1 MRYSEHMKYSVI
13 IPAFN
18 AEKTLRRCLD
28 SLLRQDYQDVELLL
42 INDGSTDGSESILRE
57 YSHRDPRIRAF
68 SQENRGV
75 SSARNLGLQKATGE
89 YILFVD
95 SDDYAEPGY
104 FEKLDHVLANGDPEL
119 VFLSYRLVGEK
130 AYTIS
135 MQEKDMVPAAEIAEL
150 VAELLRKQKLNAL
163 WSKVF
168 LRRVIE
174 DRHLRFDETLDIDED
189 LNFIFAYILGIERL
203 RFSSEILYN
212 TTLENP
218 DSLTRRKRD
227 YLCEQLHR
235 AGLRRKDILKASS
248 LKPESKIIVENALD
262 WLYYRGVYSSAA
274 ELLKY
279 PLRWRERRVKIR
291 EICCVFSEPKQYP
304 DCSRRPM
311 ISVPVRFRMTG
322 LIYLAAKAAVRKRKL

>member
-1 MRYSEHMKYSVI
+1 MKYSII
-13 IPAFN
+13 IPVYN
-18 AEKTLRRCLD
+18 AEATLKRCLD
-28 SLLRQDYQDVELLL
+28 SVLTQDYPDAELLL
-42 INDGSTDGSESILRE
+42 INDGSTDRSEDICRE
-57 YSHRDPRIRAF
+57 YAGKYPNVVCY
-68 SQENRGV
+68 SQPNAGV
-75 SSARNLGLQKATGE
+75 SAARNLGLDQAKGT

-95 SDDYAEPGY
+95 SDDYVEPDY
-104 FEKLDHVLANGDPEL
+104 FQKLDRLLEDSDPEL
-119 VFLSYRLVGEK
+119 VFFSYRLVGEK

-135 MQEKDMVPAAEIAEL
+135 MQEKDMVSAAEITEL

-279 PLRWRERRVKIR
+279 PMRWRERRVKIR

-322 LIYLAAKAAVRKRKL
+322 LIYLAAKAAVRKRML